1 MAYDALTFSAVIIAV
16 VITIVVIL
24 VSRSNV
30 NNERKMRLLAKHLT
44 MLERNEEALK
54 LCKEIHD
61 KYPDLCVG
69 LDFTFSES
77 DDGVK
82 IDEWK
87 SHLPKP

>member
-1 MAYDALTFSAVIIAV
+1 MSFDALTFAAV
-16 VITIVVIL
+16 VITVVITVVIIL

-44 MLERNEEALK
+44 MLESNEEALK
-54 LCKEIHD
+54 LCKEIRH
-61 KYPDLCVG
+61 KYPDLCIG

-77 DDGVK
+77 EDGVK